1 MSNPVHVTIYGQ
13 NFTVLTG
20 EDPHRVE
27 SLAAHVDGLMRDIAS
42 RGVVD
47 SNRAAVLA
55 CLHLADQVESLQSQ
69 LAAANLTAK
78 SLPGQKQK
86 INDLLQLLD
95 DELK

>member
-1 MSNPVHVTIYGQ
+1 MSTPVHVTIYGQ
-13 NFTVLTG
+13 QFTVLTD

-27 SLAAHVDGLMRDIAS
+27 ALAAKVDAIMRTIAN

-55 CLHLADQVESLQSQ
+55 SLHLADQVESLQTQ
-69 LAAANLTAK
+69 LSAFKDRPT
-78 SLPGQKQK
+78 QKQK
-86 INDLLQLLD
+86 LNDLLQLLD

>member
-69 LAAANLTAK
+69 LASVK
-78 SLPGQKQK
+78 SHPSQKQK
-86 INDLLQLLD
+86 LNDLLQLLD

>member
-1 MSNPVHVTIYGQ
+1 MSTPVHVTIYGQ

-20 EDPHRVE
+20 EDPLRVE
-27 SLAAHVDGLMRDIAS
+27 SLADHVDGLMRDIAS

-69 LAAANLTAK
+69 LASANLTAK

>member
-1 MSNPVHVTIYGQ
+1 MSTPVHVTIYGQ
-13 NFTVLTG
+13 HFTVLTG

-55 CLHLADQVESLQSQ
+55 CLHLADQVESLQAQ
-69 LAAANLTAK
+69 LASVK
-78 SLPGQKQK
+78 SHPSQKQK
-86 INDLLQLLD
+86 LSDLLQLLD

>member
-1 MSNPVHVTIYGQ
+1 
-13 NFTVLTG
+13 
-20 EDPHRVE
+20 
-27 SLAAHVDGLMRDIAS
+27 MRNIAS

-69 LAAANLTAK
+69 LASANLSAK
-78 SLPGQKQK
+78 SLPSQKQK

>member
-1 MSNPVHVTIYGQ
+1 MSNTVHVTIYGQ
-13 NFTVLTG
+13 HFTVLTG
-20 EDPHRVE
+20 EEAHRVE
-27 SLAAHVDGLMRDIAS
+27 SLASHVDGLMRDIAS

-69 LAAANLTAK
+69 LAAFK
-78 SLPGQKQK
+78 SHPNQKQK
-86 INDLLQLLD
+86 LNDLLQLLD